1 MKWSY
6 MKKPSIVVQLS
17 IVCVQQQDK
26 RRRGLLIQLEAMRFL
41 LRQGIVLR
49 GHTDKESNL
58 YQLSSWSKDNEY
70 AKRWLSE
77 AKYMSHDI
85 VNELLTTMG
94 HTVLRSILSKIKATK
109 SCVVRYNR

>member
-17 IVCVQQQDK
+17 TVQQDK
-26 RRRGLLIQLEAMRFL
+26 RHRGLLIQLEAMRLL
-41 LRQGIVLR
+41 LRQGIALR

-58 YQLSSWSKDNEY
+58 YQLLSSWSKDNEY
-70 AKRWLSE
+70 AKQWLSE

-94 HTVLRSILSKIKATK
+94 HTVLCK
-109 SCVVRYNR
+109 SCVVHYNR